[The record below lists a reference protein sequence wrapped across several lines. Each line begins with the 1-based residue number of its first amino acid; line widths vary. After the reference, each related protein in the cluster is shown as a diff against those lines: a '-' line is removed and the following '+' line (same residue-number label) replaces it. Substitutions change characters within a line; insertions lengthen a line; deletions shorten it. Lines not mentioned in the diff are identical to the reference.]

1 VGAVAGALPDLPAGD
16 EGKLC
21 ARLLKLLAIQSRH
34 EALLCCRCNY
44 LSNLSSSGVHYLFSP
59 CVTSTDTGVIG
70 CGLQP
75 LSLCTDLQVLFVRE
89 SSVPHLPCPSFPPTG
104 APAEADDLEL
114 QRAINQLAELAL
126 LGGGH
131 ADQLFPDSLD
141 EMYAAALDEAP
152 FRVVL

>member
-1 VGAVAGALPDLPAGD
+1 MVMVAVPFPPDC
-16 EGKLC
+16 EFC
-21 ARLLKLLAIQSRH
+21 LLDDF
-34 EALLCCRCNY
+34 
-44 LSNLSSSGVHYLFSP
+44 LSPTCHP
-59 CVTSTDTGVIG
+59 
-70 CGLQP
+70 P
-75 LSLCTDLQVLFVRE
+75 R
-89 SSVPHLPCPSFPPTG
+89 PSFPPTG
-104 APAEADDLEL
+104 APAEADDWEL